1 MTALLLTGGT
11 GTLGRAIVAAA
22 DPGDVRILSR
32 QARQASG
39 QDWARADLLTG
50 DGLDAALNGVQTIV
64 HCASNPR
71 GGDARMTR
79 MLVDAAR
86 RSATPPHLVY
96 ISIVGVDRIPLGYY
110 REKLWTERVVQ
121 SSGLP
126 WTILR
131 ATQFHQL
138 VFSLF
143 DAQRRM
149 PVVFSP
155 RIRLQP
161 IAVEDVAGELLR
173 LAAGPAVQR
182 AADIGGPQILT
193 AAEIARNTFTAL
205 GVQRRIASFRLPGA
219 AFAALRAGD
228 NLVPG
233 NRFGRA
239 TYSDFLA
246 ARLR

>member
-1 MTALLLTGGT
+1 MSSLLLTGGT

-32 QARQASG
+32 QPRRASG
-39 QDWARADLLTG
+39 RDWVRADLLTG
-50 DGLDAALNGVQTIV
+50 DGLDAALHGVQTII
-64 HCASNPR
+64 HCATNPR

-79 MLVDAAR
+79 TLVDAAR

-110 REKLWTERVVQ
+110 REKVWTERVVQ

-143 DAQRRM
+143 HAQRRM

-161 IAVEDVAGELLR
+161 LAVHDVAGELLR
-173 LAAGPAVQR
+173 LAAGPA
-182 AADIGGPQILT
+182 AEHAPDIGGPQILT
-193 AAEIARNTFTAL
+193 ATEIARSTFAAM
-205 GVQRRIASFRLPGA
+205 GARRRIASFRLPGA
-219 AFAALRAGD
+219 TFAALRAGD

-233 NRFGRA
+233 NRFGTA
-239 TYSDFLA
+239 TYADFLA